1 MLMMVLIS
9 YEALISLTSVV
20 SLKMSVKC
28 ATHLLFICQFSW
40 SISLIHCWIVNFVSG
55 SAFSKSSSS
64 SWPDCLNFLNGFY
77 SCHFKHDLIV
87 ASSSDWSTEVPED
100 VGCCSL
106 EENLGLLLRA
116 NFLFLTPAC
125 LEAIDP
131 ISVILGRSIMFT
143 ILKGLEIFSRP
154 SIP

>member
-1 MLMMVLIS
+1 MV
-9 YEALISLTSVV
+9 
-20 SLKMSVKC
+20 
-28 ATHLLFICQFSW
+28 
-40 SISLIHCWIVNFVSG
+40 
-55 SAFSKSSSS
+55 
-64 SWPDCLNFLNGFY
+64 FY

-87 ASSSDWSTEVPED
+87 ASSSDLSMEVPED

-116 NFLFLTPAC
+116 DFLFLTLAC
-125 LEAIDP
+125 LEAIYP